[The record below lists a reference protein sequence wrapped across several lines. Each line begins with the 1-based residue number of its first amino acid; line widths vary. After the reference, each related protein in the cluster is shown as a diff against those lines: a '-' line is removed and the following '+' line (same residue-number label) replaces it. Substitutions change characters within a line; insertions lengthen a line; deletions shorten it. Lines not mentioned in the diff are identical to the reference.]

1 MLMKLLSV
9 FAILIGSYCYSQQV
23 PQFSQYNR
31 NQYMTNPAAAG
42 VYDFLDITIGGR
54 MQWVGFDDAPMTSY
68 LYASSPIGKPRSFHN
83 PALRTSAGAF
93 RNPEIKTGN
102 LKHAIGGMIVADQYG
117 AFRQIRGAV
126 TYAIHVPIAR
136 SYNISFGTNLGV
148 SNRSFLR
155 DKAQVLSVMDP
166 SSALVDASYDQYVA
180 NQGAQNTMDLGLG
193 LYFYSNELFVGL
205 SVDQVTQDFVR
216 FGNTS
221 INFDTGMHAFLTAGY
236 KFPIAQDFTL
246 MPSLLVK
253 YLNPS
258 PVSIEGTVQ
267 LEYKEWLW
275 FGVSYRNQDAV
286 VGMLGLNVSDRF
298 KFGYSYDF
306 NISSIANASSGG
318 HEVVLGLMLGR

>member
-1 MLMKLLSV
+1 MLMKFLSL
-9 FAILIGSYCYSQQV
+9 FAILFSTYCYSQQV

-54 MQWVGFDDAPMTSY
+54 MQWVGIDDAPMSSY
-68 LYASSPIGKPRSFHN
+68 LYASSPLGKPKSLHN

-102 LKHAIGGMIVADQYG
+102 LKHAIGGMLVADQYG

-136 SYNISFGTNLGV
+136 NYNLSFGTNLGI
-148 SNRSFLR
+148 SNRTFLR
-155 DKAQVLSVMDP
+155 DKAQVLSVLDP
-166 SSALVDASYDQYVA
+166 TSTVVDGTYDQFVA

-205 SVDQVTQDFVR
+205 SADQVTKDFVR
-216 FGNTS
+216 FGNT
-221 INFDTGMHAFLTAGY
+221 NMNLDTRAHLYLTAGY
-236 KFPIAQDFTL
+236 KIPIAQNFTL
-246 MPSLLVK
+246 MPSILVK
-253 YLNPS
+253 YINPA
-258 PVSIEGTVQ
+258 PVSFEGTLQ

-298 KFGYSYDF
+298 KLGYSYDF
-306 NISSIANASSGG
+306 NISKLSNTSSGG